1 MRLTHCD
8 RQVFEGE
15 GTEPIKT
22 EVVKMV
28 EPGTETVAR
37 FGELAHGPVYKV
49 SVVGHNGK
57 VGAMPCWCGGEM
69 GGRGGLVLPFVG
81 KIGFLVRVAEGR
93 LSAVDDRGR
102 AQRASCSRR

>member
-1 MRLTHCD
+1 MRLIHCD

-15 GTEPIKT
+15 GTEPIKS

-49 SVVGHNGK
+49 SVVGRNGK
-57 VGAMPCWCGGEM
+57 VGATPGLCEGE
-69 GGRGGLVLPFVG
+69 RGGGGGLALPFVG
-81 KIGFLVRVAEGR
+81 KKECG
-93 LSAVDDRGR
+93 
-102 AQRASCSRR
+102 